1 VDLRMTP
8 KVSGH
13 RVDAIPVTYRS
24 RQDNLLPPSQ
34 KLCQECGG
42 GPVTITPHG
51 LLCSEHV
58 DEVMT
63 SEEYWLPL
71 WERADRRQRPPRV
84 G

>member
-1 VDLRMTP
+1 MTP
-8 KVSGH
+8 KKSAVT
-13 RVDAIPVTYRS
+13 VDASLVTYRS
-24 RQDNLLPPSQ
+24 RKDNLLSSSQ
-34 KLCQECGG
+34 KLCNKCGG

-51 LLCSEHV
+51 LLCQEHV

-63 SEEYWLPL
+63 PEEYWLPL